1 MIGLLIWI
9 LIGVL
14 VLYCV
19 WLFVDMLH
27 LPPPA
32 KQIIC
37 VVISI
42 IFLLLLLQKLGLVD
56 ASWP

>member
-1 MIGLLIWI
+1 
-9 LIGVL
+9 
-14 VLYCV
+14 
-19 WLFVDMLH
+19 MLQ
-27 LPPPA
+27 LPAQA

-56 ASWP
+56 ANWP

>member
-1 MIGLLIWI
+1 MIGLAIWV
-9 LIGVL
+9 LIGCL
-14 VLYCV
+14 VLYCI
-19 WLFVDMLH
+19 WLFIGMLQ
-27 LPPPA
+27 LPAQA

-56 ASWP
+56 ANWP